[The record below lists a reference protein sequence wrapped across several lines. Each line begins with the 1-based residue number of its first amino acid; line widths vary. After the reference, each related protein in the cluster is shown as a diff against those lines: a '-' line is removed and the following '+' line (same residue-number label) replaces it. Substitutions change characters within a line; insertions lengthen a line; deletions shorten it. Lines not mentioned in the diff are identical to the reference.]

1 MKLSRAMNV
10 ALLLTTAA
18 IADASAQQAPSA
30 NDPLHPRAMVLSV
43 SSPSP
48 QVTLLSLDIGSGRS
62 IRSGLRGNVLEGQS
76 EQLLENGE
84 FVIVRVVNATQSI
97 ARLRTPRTLR
107 GHRRVVIHFR

>member
-1 MKLSRAMNV
+1 MNV
-10 ALLLTTAA
+10 ALLLTTTA
-18 IADASAQQAPSA
+18 IADASAQQAPSPS
-30 NDPLHPRAMVLSV
+30 DPMHPRAMVLSV

-62 IRSGLRGNVLEGQS
+62 IRSGLRGNVLQGQS

-84 FVIVRVVNATQSI
+84 FVIVRVVSATQSI